1 MIDVGGRQATKGGDF
16 RKRILVA
23 RPESDLAEL
32 ANVTKIMTYVNPE
45 RTTAH
50 DRSDT
55 PQ

>member
-1 MIDVGGRQATKGGDF
+1 MWVADRQPRAVTSG
-16 RKRILVA
+16 KRILVA